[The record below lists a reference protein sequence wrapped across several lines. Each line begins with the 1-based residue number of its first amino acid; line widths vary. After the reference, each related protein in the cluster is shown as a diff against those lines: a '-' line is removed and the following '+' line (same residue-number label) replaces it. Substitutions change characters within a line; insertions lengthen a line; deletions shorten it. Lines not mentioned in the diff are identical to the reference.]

1 MGSVVPSEAVLD
13 DGNARVLRPER
24 GDAALR
30 RTRLTGGR
38 VSSRTLKGVLL
49 VAVLAIGAG
58 VAYLGFGPAPEQV
71 KPAEPVPQVQQ
82 PAEPASSGLIEPV
95 IRYPIVPEL
104 AVVEAPAEA
113 AVVPPPELAGSDDR
127 VAAEFGSSFGGGLG
141 ELVVVKDLVRRIV
154 VTVDN
159 LPGERLPL
167 SRSPVRKAEGGF
179 IVNEQ
184 DGARSIAADNEARY
198 LPYVLFAEQADMRML
213 VSAYRRLYP
222 LFQAAYD
229 ELGYPSAYFN
239 DRLVVVIDHMLAA
252 PEVAGP
258 IRLIQPKVRYR
269 FEDPELE
276 ALSAGQ
282 KVMVRMGVDNARR
295 IKAKLRELRQGLTAG
310 APAR

>member
-1 MGSVVPSEAVLD
+1 M
-13 DGNARVLRPER
+13 
-24 GDAALR
+24 
-30 RTRLTGGR
+30 
-38 VSSRTLKGVLL
+38 SSKTQKGVLI
-49 VAVLAIGAG
+49 VVVLALGAG
-58 VAYLGFGPAPEQV
+58 LAYFGLRTEV
-71 KPAEPVPQVQQ
+71 KPVERAEPAPQVQQ
-82 PAEPASSGLIEPV
+82 PAEPASSGVIEPV
-95 IRYPIVPEL
+95 IRYPVMPEL
-104 AVVEAPAEA
+104 AVAEAPAEA

-127 VAAEFGSSFGGGLG
+127 VAAAFGNSLGGGLG
-141 ELVVVKDLVRRIV
+141 DLVVVKDLVRRIV

-179 IVNEQ
+179 IVDEQ
-184 DGARSIAADNEARY
+184 GGGKNIAADNAARY

-222 LFQAAYD
+222 LFQTAYD

-239 DRLVVVIDHMLAA
+239 DRLVVVIDHLLAA

-258 IRLIQPKVRYR
+258 VRLIQPKVRYR

-282 KVMVRMGVDNARR
+282 KIMVRIGIDNARR
-295 IKAKLRELRQGLTAG
+295 IKARLRELRQGLTAG
-310 APAR
+310 APVR